1 MEKTKRVYISGQM
14 SGLKKFEYTLHF
26 KKAAKYLRSNGYEP
40 IDPSKVCCGEN
51 ISYADVLLLDMKTI
65 MDCGVIFMLDNWE
78 NSKGATAEYYFAKAI
93 GLEIMFET
101 DVDYDNN

>member
-1 MEKTKRVYISGQM
+1 
-14 SGLKKFEYTLHF
+14 
-26 KKAAKYLRSNGYEP
+26 
-40 IDPSKVCCGEN
+40 
-51 ISYADVLLLDMKTI
+51 